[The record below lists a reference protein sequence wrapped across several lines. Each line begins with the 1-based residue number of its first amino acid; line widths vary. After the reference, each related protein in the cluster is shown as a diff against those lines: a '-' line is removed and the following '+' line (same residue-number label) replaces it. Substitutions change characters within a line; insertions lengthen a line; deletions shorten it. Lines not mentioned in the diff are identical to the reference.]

1 MILKTYSD
9 SLNTFKLPTCVVHTT
24 NIEVSQR
31 LYVASPIV
39 VQDFSQTVVC
49 LSTCENIIVL
59 HLNTAR
65 ISVMIEFICES
76 NSRNSRPWLLILSVC
91 L

>member
-9 SLNTFKLPTCVVHTT
+9 SLNTFKLPAGVLNTT

-39 VQDFSQTVVC
+39 VQDFSQTFVC
-49 LSTCENIIVL
+49 LSSCENIIAL
-59 HLNTAR
+59 HLNTTR
-65 ISVMIEFICES
+65 ISVMIDFHLREQ
-76 NSRNSRPWLLILSVC
+76 LKK
-91 L
+91 